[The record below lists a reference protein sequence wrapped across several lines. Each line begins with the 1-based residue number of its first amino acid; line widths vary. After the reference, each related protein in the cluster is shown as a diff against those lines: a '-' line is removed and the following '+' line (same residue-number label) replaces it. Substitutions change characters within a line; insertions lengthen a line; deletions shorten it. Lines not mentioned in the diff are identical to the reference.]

1 MGGIMTSTSMTKSDI
16 VFVDTSALYALF
28 NESDMDHLSAITCM
42 HELTQNQCSFIIS
55 NFIVDEIYTL
65 LLTKVNRSVALK
77 ITEYL
82 ISEWVVERISYEDEQ
97 RAMSILK
104 SSKDKSYSYTDS
116 TSFALME
123 RLGIKYAFAFDKH
136 FQQYGL
142 KVFFH

>member
-1 MGGIMTSTSMTKSDI
+1 
-16 VFVDTSALYALF
+16 
-28 NESDMDHLSAITCM
+28 M

-104 SSKDKSYSYTDS
+104 SSKDKSYSY
-116 TSFALME
+116 
-123 RLGIKYAFAFDKH
+123 
-136 FQQYGL
+136 
-142 KVFFH
+142 